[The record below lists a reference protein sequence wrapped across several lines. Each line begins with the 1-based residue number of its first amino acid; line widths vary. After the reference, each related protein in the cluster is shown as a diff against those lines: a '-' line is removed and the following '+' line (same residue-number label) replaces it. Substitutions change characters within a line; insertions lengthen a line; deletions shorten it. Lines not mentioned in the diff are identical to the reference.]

1 MKKGYKKSLLICLVL
16 IIGLAVLSGCSQND
30 KNVNADT
37 SRVITDMA
45 GRELTIPNTI
55 NKAGGV
61 GPVDSIF
68 IYTINPDK
76 LLGWNFPLNDYE
88 KEYILTK
95 YHDLEAYGMS
105 KNFNTEAIIKAGPE
119 IMIMSGGLNDATIE
133 SANNLQEKLG
143 IPVVVID
150 GEITNSAK
158 TYTFLG
164 EVLNEKAISKKIND
178 YISRIFDAVGNAQI
192 DEKDKVTT
200 YYGNGANSLNTAP
213 KGTSASVLFDIV
225 NAENV
230 ISNAG
235 TKGRV
240 DISLEQI
247 ISYNPEIMIINGEPL
262 QQLTGKMAVE
272 KIMNDPDFANITAV
286 KNSNVYVIPKS
297 PFSWFDRPS
306 GPNRII
312 GIPWLSELVYPNHF
326 NFDIMIEVKEFYSLF
341 YHVELSDEEVNKLL
355 NIDN

>member
-16 IIGLAVLSGCSQND
+16 IIGLAVLSGCSVKDQ
-30 KNVNADT
+30 KVNADT

-45 GRELTIPNTI
+45 GREITIPKSI
-55 NKAGGV
+55 EKAGGL

-76 LLGWNFPLNDYE
+76 LMGWNFPLNDYE
-88 KEYILTK
+88 KEYILPK
-95 YHDLEAYGMS
+95 YQELEAYGMS
-105 KNFNTEAIIKAGPE
+105 KNLNTEAIIKVGPD

-164 EVLNEKAISKKIND
+164 KILNEEAKTKEISE
-178 YISRIFDAVGNAQI
+178 YISRIFDAVDNLDI
-192 DEKDKVTT
+192 NDKDKVRV

-213 KGTSASVLFDIV
+213 KGTTAAILFDIV
-225 NAENV
+225 KAEN
-230 ISNAG
+230 IIPDAG

-247 ISYNPEIMIINGEPL
+247 ISYNPDIMIINGEPI

-272 KIMNDPDFANITAV
+272 KIMNDSDYANITAV

-326 NFDIMIEVKEFYSLF
+326 NFDIMKEVKEFYNLF